1 LPLVDGSVATIY
13 SDEPAM
19 YAVVYLHG
27 EQITVHSDAF
37 MNRAPAQMAPDA
49 ERGGWS

>member
-1 LPLVDGSVATIY
+1 MYSV
-13 SDEPAM
+13 
-19 YAVVYLHG
+19 VHLNG

-37 MNRAPAQMAPDA
+37 MHRAPAQMAEDA